1 MGQVPPSTS
10 IMFPRYAALLVL
22 SLAACSKSP
31 AEPDP
36 PASAAASQAPAV
48 APLVWTAPAAWTAQD
63 PPRGGPKKALYKA
76 MKAGDDKEEA
86 EVEVLFYGTGA
97 AGDPDKR
104 FKEWFAQF
112 DGDVG
117 AQAKR
122 ESFEAGAL
130 KVEMVEVSG
139 TYKIALGPPVGP
151 KKRAPMQMVKE
162 NFRLV
167 GAAVRTPDRGVWF
180 FKMSGPNETVQ
191 ASRDAFRTMLQ
202 SAK

>member
-10 IMFPRYAALLVL
+10 IMVSRYLTLLVL
-22 SLAACSKSP
+22 ALGACSKSP

-36 PASAAASQAPAV
+36 PPAAAPQGPAV

-63 PPRGGPKKALYKA
+63 PPKGGPKKAGYKTA
-76 MKAGDDKEEA
+76 KAGDDKEEA
-86 EVEVLFYGTGA
+86 DIEVLFYGTGA
-97 AGDPDKR
+97 AGDPEKR
-104 FKEWFAQF
+104 FKEWFALF

-117 AQAKR
+117 ATAKR
-122 ESFEAGAL
+122 ESFDVGAL

-151 KKRAPMQMVKE
+151 KKRAAMQMVKE

-167 GAAVRTPDRGVWF
+167 GAAVKTPDRGTWF
-180 FKMSGPNETVQ
+180 FKMAGPSDSVQ
-191 ASRDAFRTMLQ
+191 AARDAFRTMLE
-202 SAK
+202 SSK